1 MSNEESLRCISLQS
15 AADFSTTGQWRFG
28 TVDANGRIGLTSS
41 AGRVDG
47 IIQGNVDAADRAVTV
62 GIHGISQ
69 LELGATITAGDSLQ
83 SGASGVGVSGTTNA
97 KAIALESGVSG
108 DVVSVLLL
116 G

>member
-1 MSNEESLRCISLQS
+1 MANEETLRCISLQS

-28 TVDANGRIGLTSS
+28 TVNSSGQVGLTSA

-47 IIQGNVDAADRAVTV
+47 IVQGNVDAADRAVTV
-62 GIHGISQ
+62 GIHGISF

-83 SGASGVGVSGTTNA
+83 SGSSGVGVSGTTNA
-97 KAIALESGVSG
+97 KCIALESGVSG
-108 DVVSVLLL
+108 DIVSVLLL

>member
-1 MSNEESLRCISLQS
+1 MATKENLRSITLPA

-28 TVDANGRIGLTSS
+28 TVNSSGQVALTSS

-47 IIQGNVDAADRAVTV
+47 IIQDNPDAADKECAV
-62 GIHGISQ
+62 GIHGVSH
-69 LELGATITAGDSLQ
+69 LELGGTIAAGGSLQ
-83 SGASGVGVSGTTNA
+83 SGSSGVGVSGTTNA

-108 DVVSVLLL
+108 DVISVLLL

>member
-28 TVDANGRIGLTSS
+28 TVDSNGRIGLTG
-41 AGRVDG
+41 AAARVDG

-69 LELGATITAGDSLQ
+69 LELGGSITAGGSIQ
-83 SGASGVGVSGTTNA
+83 SGASGVGVTGSTNA

-108 DVVSVLLL
+108 DVISVLLL